1 MATTYTYKDFDLNF
15 GVNEFGDI
23 DTLEDEDSIKQSI
36 KNIVL
41 TTIGESAK
49 YQNPK
54 FGGDVFKSLG
64 EKINRITA
72 IDIGSKIESALL
84 NWEHRISII
93 DIIADPDIVKN
104 AYVVTIKYKIKN
116 LNITNEITINLGIIK

>member
-64 EKINRITA
+64 EKINGITA